1 VWQGGFKVAGWRP
14 FNPVEAYLDRHE
26 GSRLLC
32 VGDAFIARRI
42 GVYGGK
48 PDVAPLFKRIK
59 DADVSFINLE
69 IAAHSF
75 EGYPISEGVI
85 NP

>member
-1 VWQGGFKVAGWRP
+1 MKD
-14 FNPVEAYLDRHE
+14 L
-26 GSRLLC
+26 RLLC

-75 EGYPISEGVI
+75 EGYPIGEGVI